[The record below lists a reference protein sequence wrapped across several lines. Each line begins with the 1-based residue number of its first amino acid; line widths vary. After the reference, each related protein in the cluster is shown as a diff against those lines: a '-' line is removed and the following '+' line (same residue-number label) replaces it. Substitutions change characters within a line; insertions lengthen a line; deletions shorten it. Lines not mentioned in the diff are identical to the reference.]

1 MQLSKDEINSIVSV
15 TPMAIE
21 RFLADLQ
28 IKLSDYKQRQ
38 QAVKNKNKERYETP
52 PKQPGQIKRREKH
65 PISNRYD
72 DDSEE
77 YRDDGYIPQNHPY
90 KQQQQPQQQQII
102 PNRRELDV
110 EAMKEIDM
118 EILTDKEIELQE
130 CKEAN
135 EIMAEKIRKLESL
148 VKIKDE
154 QIKKLT
160 QKLRS
165 ANLI

>member
-38 QAVKNKNKERYETP
+38 QAVKNKNKERYQTP
-52 PKQPGQIKRREKH
+52 PKQPGQIKRREKQ

-72 DDSEE
+72 DDNEE
-77 YRDDGYIPQNHPY
+77 DGDDGYIPQNHPY
-90 KQQQQPQQQQII
+90 KQQPQQIM

-160 QKLRS
+160 QKLRA

>member
-15 TPMAIE
+15 APMAIE
-21 RFLADLQ
+21 RFLSDLQ
-28 IKLSDYKQRQ
+28 IKLSEYKQRQ
-38 QAVKNKNKERYETP
+38 QANKNKNKERYETP
-52 PKQPGQIKRREKH
+52 PKQPGQINRRGKQ
-65 PISNRYD
+65 PQQQPG
-72 DDSEE
+72 E
-77 YRDDGYIPQNHPY
+77 YEDDGYIPQNHPY
-90 KQQQQPQQQQII
+90 NMKQPQKQQIS
-102 PNRRELDV
+102 PNRELDV

-148 VKIKDE
+148 VRIKDE

-160 QKLRS
+160 QKLKA